1 MQEEEQLIL
10 RRELL
15 GDTERSQ
22 CALCQHIF
30 PLRELQLIPGDEVGL
45 SDVEFVSVCHEC
57 LREFR
62 SRDHLLPPES

>member
-15 GDTERSQ
+15 GNEEFAS

-30 PLRELQLIPGDEVGL
+30 PMHELRTIPGAEIGL
-45 SDVEFVSVCHEC
+45 SEVEFVLVCPEC
-57 LREFR
+57 LRELR
-62 SRDHLLPPES
+62 GRDHLLPPP